1 MCSGMVSRNSFG
13 IQVLRVSAS
22 LPEILFF
29 DMVNSRAPQRVI
41 PKEECICAHISTMGI
56 SFCRYTGSGGKTKH
70 SVA

>member
-29 DMVNSRAPQRVI
+29 DMVNSRAPQRI
-41 PKEECICAHISTMGI
+41 ILKEECICANLSTIGI
-56 SFCRYTGSGGKTKH
+56 PYVDTQ
-70 SVA
+70 